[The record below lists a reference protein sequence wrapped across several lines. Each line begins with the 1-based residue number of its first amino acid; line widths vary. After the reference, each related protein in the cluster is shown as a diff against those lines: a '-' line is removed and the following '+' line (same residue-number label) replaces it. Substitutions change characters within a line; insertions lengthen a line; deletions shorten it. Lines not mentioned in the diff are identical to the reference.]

1 MAFAIQTRHGNDL
14 TVFALSGRLTIGSAA
29 ESLHRCVENEVDA
42 GHRNIVLDMQ
52 DVDYVD
58 SSGLGA
64 IVTSLTCA
72 RNRGG
77 TLRLS
82 NLPRRI
88 QALLEVS
95 SLYPIFQIIELPA
108 AAAADAGKANP

>member
-1 MAFAIQTRHGNDL
+1 MAFAMQTRHVDEF
-14 TVFALSGRLTIGSAA
+14 TVLALSGRLTIGNAA
-29 ESLHRCVENEVDA
+29 ESLHTSVEKAVDA
-42 GHRNIVLDMQ
+42 GNRNIVLDMR
-52 DVDYVD
+52 DLDYVD

-64 IVTSLTCA
+64 IVTSLTCT

-77 TLRLS
+77 TLRLA

-95 SLYPIFQIIELPA
+95 SLYNVFQIIELPA
-108 AAAADAGKANP
+108 AAAADAGKANS